1 MSLNQSM
8 NIATGSLK
16 NNQYALTVVSHNI
29 ANVNTEG
36 YIRQRVNFQ
45 EDRLYADQNNVL
57 RTIKGLNGAK
67 ISQLTNFVDKG
78 ALDDTIRTNSDAN
91 YYNTLADNL
100 SGLEDIVD
108 ALGDD
113 GLNSLLNDFFKASSN
128 LEQYPTDISIR
139 QQFATSAESIC
150 DKFNDL
156 AKKIDIKEEE
166 TIEDTNNAVG
176 ALNSLFEKL
185 ADANSEYIKSGKSDA
200 AKNNIN
206 SILQE
211 ISGYTDV
218 TYSTNSNGTVNLY
231 IGNTTVVQAGKQ
243 NYTLES
249 KMENGKY
256 SLYLQSTDDPNYKLT
271 NGITEAFSSGKMKAQ
286 LDFLNGDSTYTLSSL
301 RDKLDDLANTFAT
314 ELNKIQ
320 TYSDGDTF
328 AASITTD
335 GNGNLLLEKSTENL
349 FSTSDGSTKFSAS
362 NISINSKIKKD
373 PWLLAAARIDSTQY
387 TGDSWKNAVGNSSNA
402 TEITDLQNKKVC
414 SYAKNSDTTFSK
426 FLSSLATDIGSNV
439 DSIKAK
445 ADNAQDLADS
455 SMTTFTNLIGVN
467 LDEELADMIK
477 YQRSYEASAKLFS
490 TVNNLYD
497 TILSMV

>member
-1 MSLNQSM
+1 
-8 NIATGSLK
+8 
-16 NNQYALTVVSHNI
+16 
-29 ANVNTEG
+29 
-36 YIRQRVNFQ
+36 
-45 EDRLYADQNNVL
+45 
-57 RTIKGLNGAK
+57 
-67 ISQLTNFVDKG
+67 
-78 ALDDTIRTNSDAN
+78 
-91 YYNTLADNL
+91 
-100 SGLEDIVD
+100 
-108 ALGDD
+108 
-113 GLNSLLNDFFKASSN
+113 
-128 LEQYPTDISIR
+128 
-139 QQFATSAESIC
+139 
-150 DKFNDL
+150 
-156 AKKIDIKEEE
+156 
-166 TIEDTNNAVG
+166 
-176 ALNSLFEKL
+176 
-185 ADANSEYIKSGKSDA
+185 
-200 AKNNIN
+200 
-206 SILQE
+206 
-211 ISGYTDV
+211 
-218 TYSTNSNGTVNLY
+218 
-231 IGNTTVVQAGKQ
+231 
-243 NYTLES
+243 
-249 KMENGKY
+249 MENGKY